1 MGVEMVVKGITEGY
15 GAGWNSQKLWPDS
28 KQYPPVAPYE
38 QIRPLGDRNPD
49 IITLYEK
56 KGIWGSRKIQAKE
69 ITHEKASPFTRFPF
83 WYNGSGIAYSL
94 TPSKG
99 VAIDLFA

>member
-1 MGVEMVVKGITEGY
+1 MVPKGITEGY
-15 GAGWNSQKLWPDS
+15 DFRWNSRSLWP
-28 KQYPPVAPYE
+28 KREEYPKGTSYE
-38 QIRPLGDRNPD
+38 SIRPTEDKRPD
-49 IITLYEK
+49 IITLYEE
-56 KGIWGSRKIQAKE
+56 KGIWASRKLQAKE

-83 WYNGSGIAYSL
+83 WYNGSGITYSL